1 MDATETYQHGQ
12 INAAGFAILEEMS
25 HLGEENR
32 VVAQFMKS

>member
-1 MDATETYQHGQ
+1 MDATQTYQHGQ

-32 VVAQFMKS
+32 VVA